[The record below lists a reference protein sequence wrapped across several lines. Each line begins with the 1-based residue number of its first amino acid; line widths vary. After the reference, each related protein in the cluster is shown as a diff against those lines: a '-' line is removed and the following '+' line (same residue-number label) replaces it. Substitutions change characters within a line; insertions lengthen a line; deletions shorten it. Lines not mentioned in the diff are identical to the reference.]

1 MTQPLSCQTS
11 PSLTREGECVG
22 KVWWRGDECILD
34 ILTINNFTQSKFIKI
49 PQCVNYVTYKRNYIV
64 VPILLRLPFK
74 IYIPLKMNSFIKKNI
89 GLYIVLIGFS
99 LTVLMTSHYFKKEKI
114 ANIGVIEI
122 IDDEPL
128 QIKWSP
134 MIGLAIMGLGVFMV
148 WRSYKYR

>member
-1 MTQPLSCQTS
+1 M
-11 PSLTREGECVG
+11 
-22 KVWWRGDECILD
+22 
-34 ILTINNFTQSKFIKI
+34 
-49 PQCVNYVTYKRNYIV
+49 NYVTYKRNYIV

-114 ANIGVIEI
+114 AKIGVIEI